1 MGEEEVQPHAV
12 GVEIVTKDVAAL
24 FKCPFC
30 GDARV
35 RLEQNAYDA
44 WYVHC
49 TNCGAGGPISPV
61 CNRNFAVDSWNRR
74 TVDVDELELMVERF
88 ETLAKVSNV
97 QLMDISVFAA
107 KIRKAIGE

>member
-1 MGEEEVQPHAV
+1 MTDEER
-12 GVEIVTKDVAAL
+12 KDVVAL

-49 TNCGAGGPISPV
+49 TNCGARGPLSPV

-74 TVDVDELELMVERF
+74 TVDVDELELMAKRF
-88 ETLAKVSNV
+88 EDLAKVSRA
-97 QLMDISVFAA
+97 QLVDVSVLAA
-107 KIRKAIGE
+107 KIRKAVVE